1 MVYGLG
7 VVATSLRYLLWRWRL
22 ARPRIFSKS
31 PPLRLGLS
39 SYSQVEEA
47 GGTSV
52 RG

>member
-22 ARPRIFSKS
+22 ARPRISKS
-31 PPLRLGLS
+31 PTLRLGLS
-39 SYSQVEEA
+39 CYSQVEEA